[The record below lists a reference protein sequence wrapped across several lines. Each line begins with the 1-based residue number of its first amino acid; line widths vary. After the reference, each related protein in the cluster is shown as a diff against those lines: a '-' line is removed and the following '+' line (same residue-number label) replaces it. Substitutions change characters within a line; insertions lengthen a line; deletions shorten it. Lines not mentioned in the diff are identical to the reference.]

1 MLNRKEEQS
10 MIGISACLGGLACRY
25 DGQKKEVPELME
37 LVETGEAVMV
47 CPEVIGGLSIP
58 RDPAEIIGGNGF
70 DVWKDQAKVWTTSG
84 EDVTE
89 AYKNGAIKAY
99 QKLQEKHIDLVI
111 VKEKSPSCGTHSIYD
126 GSFSGI
132 TKNGAGVATAYFI
145 QQKMTVLSD
154 EEWLKTRGEQ
164 NGNRKDQSNERAL

>member
-47 CPEVIGGLSIP
+47 CPEVIGGLPIP

-111 VKEKSPSCGTHSIYD
+111 MKEKSPSCGTHSIYD

-132 TKNGAGVATAYFI
+132 KKNGAGVATAYFI
-145 QQKMTVLSD
+145 Q
-154 EEWLKTRGEQ
+154 
-164 NGNRKDQSNERAL
+164 

>member
-1 MLNRKEEQS
+1 

-47 CPEVIGGLSIP
+47 CPEVIGGLPIP
-58 RDPAEIIGGNGF
+58 RDPAEIM
-70 DVWKDQAKVWTTSG
+70 
-84 EDVTE
+84 
-89 AYKNGAIKAY
+89 
-99 QKLQEKHIDLVI
+99 
-111 VKEKSPSCGTHSIYD
+111 KEKSPSCGTHSIYD

-132 TKNGAGVATAYFI
+132 KKNGAGVATAYFI